1 MAHYLIRDMYSI
13 HSCGIHETL
22 YITIQNDMNYNPPL
36 LLNTVQVHSRAEEN
50 KMKAHLCLSKD
61 PVGLRMKG

>member
-1 MAHYLIRDMYSI
+1 MAHSLIRDMYSM

-36 LLNTVQVHSRAEEN
+36 LLNTVQVRSRAEEN
-50 KMKAHLCLSKD
+50 EGSSL
-61 PVGLRMKG
+61 P